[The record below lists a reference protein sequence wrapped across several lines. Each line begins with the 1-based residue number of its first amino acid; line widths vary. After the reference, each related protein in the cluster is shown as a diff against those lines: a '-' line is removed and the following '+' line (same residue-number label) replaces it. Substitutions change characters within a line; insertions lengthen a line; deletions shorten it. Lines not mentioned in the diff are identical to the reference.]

1 MKDDFFLG
9 YCHERETKEN
19 FLCRFKDRTPEVR
32 VSFKFSFSLPSVTW
46 SDQSNS
52 KRKGVGLQEN
62 ECLRVKEM

>member
-1 MKDDFFLG
+1 MKDDFFWG

-62 ECLRVKEM
+62 ECLRAEEM